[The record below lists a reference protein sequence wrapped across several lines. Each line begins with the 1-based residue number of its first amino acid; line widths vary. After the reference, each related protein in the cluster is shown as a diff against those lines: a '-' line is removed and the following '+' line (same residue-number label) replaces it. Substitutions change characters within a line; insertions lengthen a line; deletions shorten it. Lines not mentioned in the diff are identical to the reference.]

1 MSIKGRIGLVQAE
14 RKWLNEMAAKYRYMH
29 KAPSARSCTF
39 GWAVTWDGKPINDQG
54 DPYGFVIYALI
65 HYTKLQGEFGYPGLP
80 TNWQV
85 LNLAR
90 LWLHDDLPRNSETWV
105 IGNTLKLVQR
115 RWLEVHPPPR
125 FPELPY
131 HIVKVISYS
140 DLAFHTGTIYRAA
153 NFREVKRV
161 QRHIGRNGKRS
172 MRISNSDLICF
183 AYDLKE
189 PKWNYEP
196 QGGTVE
202 G

>member
-115 RWLEVHPPPR
+115 RWLEVHPPPASR
-125 FPELPY
+125 NCRTTLSRSSLTQTSPFTPAPSTAPP
-131 HIVKVISYS
+131 ISGKS
-140 DLAFHTGTIYRAA
+140 NACKGT
-153 NFREVKRV
+153 
-161 QRHIGRNGKRS
+161 
-172 MRISNSDLICF
+172 
-183 AYDLKE
+183 
-189 PKWNYEP
+189 
-196 QGGTVE
+196 
-202 G
+202 

>member
-115 RWLEVHPPPR
+115 RWLEVHPPPPLPGTAVPHCQGHLLLR
-125 FPELPY
+125 PRLSHRHHLPRRQFQGSQTRAKAHRQKRQTQYENQQLRPDLFCLRSQRTKVELR
-131 HIVKVISYS
+131 
-140 DLAFHTGTIYRAA
+140 TTR
-153 NFREVKRV
+153 
-161 QRHIGRNGKRS
+161 RNR
-172 MRISNSDLICF
+172 
-183 AYDLKE
+183 
-189 PKWNYEP
+189 
-196 QGGTVE
+196 
-202 G
+202 